1 MQENRRS
8 SLFASLASIM
18 TMASTASI
26 SEFVSWVLQGAP
38 DVPDCDV
45 EQQQQQCSPQ
55 RIGVFRSTSLHD
67 LPIMSDELPPPLLC
81 FHSTEHTPPI
91 QKFFCRECGSRI
103 EAGAP
108 IFCVADGRFCTQAC
122 RRSHVQ
128 RRGAAKLA
136 KLFLTQ

>member
-1 MQENRRS
+1 MQENRHN

-26 SEFVSWVLQGAP
+26 SEFVSWMLQGAP

-45 EQQQQQCSPQ
+45 EQQQQCSPQ
-55 RIGVFRSTSLHD
+55 RTGVFRSTSLHD
-67 LPIMSDELPPPLLC
+67 LPSMSDELPPPLLC
-81 FHSTEHTPPI
+81 FHSTEHSPPI
-91 QKFFCRECGSRI
+91 LKFVCSECGSRI

-128 RRGAAKLA
+128 RRVGTKFA